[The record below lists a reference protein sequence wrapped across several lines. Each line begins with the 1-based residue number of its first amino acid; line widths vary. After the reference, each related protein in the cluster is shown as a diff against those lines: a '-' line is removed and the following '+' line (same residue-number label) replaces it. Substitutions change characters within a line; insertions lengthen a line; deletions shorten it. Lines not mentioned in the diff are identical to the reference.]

1 MKSASSKLRRPTFWP
16 ESALSITIALNVP
29 MRLPPLLRCILAMAA
44 HQGKRR
50 SRIGQSLK
58 SPAGGV
64 LL

>member
-1 MKSASSKLRRPTFWP
+1 
-16 ESALSITIALNVP
+16 LSITIALNVP